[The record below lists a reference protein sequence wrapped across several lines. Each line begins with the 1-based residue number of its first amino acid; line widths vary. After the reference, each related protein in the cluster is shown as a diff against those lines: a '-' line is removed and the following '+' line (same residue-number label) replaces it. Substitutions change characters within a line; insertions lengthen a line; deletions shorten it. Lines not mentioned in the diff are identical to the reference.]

1 MQSLDLSRVVLDGL
15 YLALM
20 TSAPVLIAS
29 FLVGLV
35 VAVLQAAT
43 QIQDATLTFVPKL
56 LVVAAVIAVVGD
68 WMGGELA
75 RFAVELWQW
84 IPRTAS

>member
-1 MQSLDLSRVVLDGL
+1 MQSLDLSRVAVDGL

-20 TSAPVLIAS
+20 ISAPVLVAS

-43 QIQDATLTFVPKL
+43 QIQDTTLTFVPKL
-56 LVVAAVIAVVGD
+56 LVVAAVVALVGD

-75 RFAVELWQW
+75 RFAVELWHW
-84 IPRTAS
+84 IPRAAA